1 MNSLTAETF
10 LSRIV
15 TADTKHRDPP
25 TDYKRA
31 AVAMI
36 LAETAAGGD
45 LGSLS
50 ALFIKRSAYEKDPWS
65 GHMAFPGGGVDP
77 TDATPLAAAI
87 REAEEEVG
95 LALSSG
101 DLVGAVP
108 EIRASARGQMM
119 NLQVYPFVFLK
130 AGEVTLKPN
139 EEVAS
144 TVWVPMDLI
153 LDESRHGRFVNHYTD
168 KSVEMSCIEYQ
179 GYRIWGMT
187 YRMIQNLIHLVAG

>member
-1 MNSLTAETF
+1 
-10 LSRIV
+10 
-15 TADTKHRDPP
+15 
-25 TDYKRA
+25 
-31 AVAMI
+31 MI
-36 LAETAAGGD
+36 LAATAQTSHGE

-65 GHMAFPGGGVDP
+65 GHMAFPGGGVDA
-77 TDATPLAAAI
+77 TDATPLDAAM
-87 REAEEEVG
+87 REVEEEVG
-95 LALSSG
+95 LVLNAS

-130 AGEVTLKPN
+130 AGEVSLRLN

-153 LDESRHGRFVNHYTD
+153 LDESRHGRFINHYKD

-187 YRMIQNLIHLVAG
+187 YRMIQNLIQLVQQTKEV